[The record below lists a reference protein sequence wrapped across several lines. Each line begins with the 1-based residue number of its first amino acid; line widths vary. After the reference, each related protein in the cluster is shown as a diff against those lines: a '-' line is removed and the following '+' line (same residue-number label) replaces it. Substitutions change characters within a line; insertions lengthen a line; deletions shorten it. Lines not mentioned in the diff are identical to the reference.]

1 MSTSATEHAGRS
13 EVAALLSRYFAA
25 VDDKRLDA
33 ETVASTF
40 TPDGRVVRPN
50 GAALVGGDAI
60 LTGQNES
67 FARFRVTHHMITDV
81 LTDHVAERDGDT
93 VRVRANLQAM
103 HLWAD
108 AHRDPHELQTH
119 FVAGGVIQAVAV
131 RTPAG
136 WRLSELGMRPTW
148 RTGAG
153 FAAMVRT
160 GR

>member
-1 MSTSATEHAGRS
+1 MSTSATEHTDRS
-13 EVAALLSRYFAA
+13 QVGALLSRYFAA

-33 ETVASTF
+33 ETVAATF

-50 GAALVGGDAI
+50 GAALVGRDAI
-60 LTGQNES
+60 LSSQNES
-67 FARFRVTHHMITDV
+67 FVRFRVTHHMITDH
-81 LTDHVAERDGDT
+81 LIERDRDT
-93 VRVRANLQAM
+93 IRVRANMQAM

-131 RTPAG
+131 RTPTG
-136 WRLSELGMRPTW
+136 WRLSELGLRPTW

-153 FAAMVRT
+153 LAAMARS

>member
-1 MSTSATEHAGRS
+1 MSTSASEHTDRS
-13 EVAALLSRYFAA
+13 AVGALLSRYFAA

-33 ETVASTF
+33 ETVAATF
-40 TPDGRVVRPN
+40 TPDGRVVRPS
-50 GAALVGGDAI
+50 GVALAGRDAI

-67 FARFRVTHHMITDV
+67 FARFRATHHMITD
-81 LTDHVAERDGDT
+81 HVVERDGDT
-93 VRVRANLQAM
+93 VRVRANMQAM

-131 RTPAG
+131 WTPAG

-153 FAAMVRT
+153 LAAIART

>member
-1 MSTSATEHAGRS
+1 MSTSATEHADRLEAG
-13 EVAALLSRYFAA
+13 ALLSRYFAA

-33 ETVASTF
+33 ETVAATF

-50 GAALVGGDAI
+50 GPALVGRDAI

-67 FARFRVTHHMITDV
+67 FARFRMTHHMITD
-81 LTDHVAERDGDT
+81 HVAECDGDS
-93 VRVRANLQAM
+93 VRLRANLQAM

-136 WRLSELGMRPTW
+136 WRLSELGFRPTW

-153 FAAMVRT
+153 FAAMLRT

>member
-1 MSTSATEHAGRS
+1 MSSGTIEHTDRM

-25 VDDKRLDA
+25 VDDKRMDA
-33 ETVASTF
+33 ETVAATF
-40 TPDGRVVRPN
+40 TRDGRLVRPN
-50 GAALVGGDAI
+50 GAALVGWDAI

-67 FARFRVTHHMITDV
+67 FARFRVTHHMITD
-81 LTDHVAERDGDT
+81 HIAEPHGES
-93 VRVRANLQAM
+93 VRVRANMQAT

-108 AHRDPHELQTH
+108 AHRDPLELQTC
-119 FVAGGVIQAVAV
+119 FVAGGVIQVVAV

-136 WRLSELGMRPTW
+136 WRLSEMGMQPAW

-153 FAAMVRT
+153 FAAMVTT

>member
-1 MSTSATEHAGRS
+1 MSLSTSTTAHADRS

-33 ETVASTF
+33 GSVAATF

-50 GAALVGGDAI
+50 GAALVGWDAI

-67 FARFRVTHHMITDV
+67 FARFRVTHHM

-93 VRVRANLQAM
+93 IQVRANLQAM

-119 FVAGGVIQAVAV
+119 FVAGGVIRAVAV

-136 WRLSELGMRPTW
+136 WRLSELGMRPAW

-160 GR
+160 GT

>member
-1 MSTSATEHAGRS
+1 MNTSATEYTDRS
-13 EVAALLSRYFAA
+13 EIGALLSRYFAA

-33 ETVASTF
+33 ETVAATF

-50 GAALVGGDAI
+50 GAALVGWDAI

-67 FARFRVTHHMITDV
+67 FGRFRATHHMITDHII
-81 LTDHVAERDGDT
+81 DRDGDAT
-93 VRVRANLQAM
+93 RVRANMQAM

-108 AHRDPHELQTH
+108 GYRDPHELLTH
-119 FVAGGVIQAVAV
+119 FVAGGVIHAVAV
-131 RTPAG
+131 RTRDG
-136 WRLSELGMRPTW
+136 WRLSEMGLRVTW

-153 FAAMVRT
+153 FATMVKT